1 MNLDRAS
8 TPNILAD
15 LRYLTESIGVRL
27 AGSTQ
32 ETATVDFLCKRFR
45 ENSANAAVET
55 FPTAVR
61 DVTSEALEI
70 ELGGRWQAF
79 PASLYSSVPG
89 TAGPG
94 PVLPSRHVEPQVSSL
109 CPTLPN

>member
-1 MNLDRAS
+1 MGMGRAS
-8 TPNILAD
+8 TQNILAD
-15 LRYLTESIGVRL
+15 LRHLTETIGVRL

-32 ETATVDFLCKRFR
+32 ETATVDFLCERFR
-45 ENSANAAVET
+45 QNGAKVAVEE

-61 DVTSEALEI
+61 DVTTEALEI